1 MIARNQILLPM
12 ENSIYKRLFKLV
24 IKYWPFLVVSTLT
37 AFIYVLL
44 NSISIWLTASL
55 INNILSDFTKL
66 VGEQFQFASS
76 SSLTLN
82 EKLKYWTNGLI
93 LRDTAKDTLQ
103 ILCVSILIIFIL
115 KNVFLYLKN
124 IMLTI
129 VQFRLITEL
138 RNKLYIHFHKL
149 SLSFFNQHKSGEL
162 TSIVVNDVA
171 NMRQALTT
179 SFQRIFVEPIN
190 IIAFS
195 VLLFIISWKLALIAI
210 TIIPLAGFV
219 IVNISRSIRRKSR
232 RTAVKIAGITNIIT
246 ETLTSM
252 RVVKA
257 FAMEDYE
264 VGRFTKETKNYYNL
278 IFRRARLR
286 SLAPPITEIMGVFI
300 GVALLWVGGTEVLSA
315 QGLTSEDFIRFIL
328 IMFSALQPIRS
339 LSNVFAEIQVGAAS
353 AERVFGI
360 LDTEPAILDGDEVIE
375 DVLFNESITF
385 DHVFFQYDDSDIQV
399 LQDISFSLNKG
410 SVVALVGVSGA
421 GKSTTADLIPRFF
434 EPTEGAVRLDGVD
447 IRKFQTR
454 ALRQLMG
461 IVTQETI
468 LFNDTISGNIAY
480 GKKDIPI
487 ERIRKAAAAANALE
501 FIDKLPEGFDTI
513 IGEKGARL
521 SGGQRQ
527 RLAIARA
534 LLKDPPILILDEA
547 TSSLD
552 IESEKK
558 VQEAMDRLMKDR
570 TVLVIAH
577 RLSTIVNVDN
587 IIVLDG
593 GKIIET
599 GTHEQLLGQNGIY
612 KNLYNVQFSN

>member
-1 MIARNQILLPM
+1 M

-44 NSISIWLTASL
+44 NTISIWLTASL
-55 INNILSDFTKL
+55 INNILSDFNKL

-264 VGRFTKETKNYYNL
+264 VSRFTKETKNYYNL

-360 LDTEPAILDGDEVIE
+360 LDTQPAILDSDEVIE
-375 DVLFNESITF
+375 DVAFNESVTF
-385 DHVFFQYDDSDIQV
+385 DHVFFQYDDGDVQV

-434 EPTEGAVRLDGVD
+434 EPTEGAVQLDGVD
-447 IRKFQTR
+447 IRKFKTR

-480 GKKDIPI
+480 GKQDIPI

-513 IGEKGARL
+513 IGEKGVRL

-534 LLKDPPILILDEA
+534 LFKDPPILILDEA

-577 RLSTIVNVDN
+577 RLSTIVNADN

-593 GKIIET
+593 GKIVET

>member
-1 MIARNQILLPM
+1 
-12 ENSIYKRLFKLV
+12 
-24 IKYWPFLVVSTLT
+24 LVVSTLT

-44 NSISIWLTASL
+44 NTISIWLTASL
-55 INNILSDFTKL
+55 INNILSDFNKL

-264 VGRFTKETKNYYNL
+264 VSRFTKETKNYYNL

-360 LDTEPAILDGDEVIE
+360 LDTQPAILDSDEVIE
-375 DVLFNESITF
+375 DVAFNESVTF
-385 DHVFFQYDDSDIQV
+385 DHVFFQYDDGDVQV

-434 EPTEGAVRLDGVD
+434 EPTEGAVQLDGVD

-480 GKKDIPI
+480 GKQDIPI

-513 IGEKGARL
+513 IGEKGVRL

-534 LLKDPPILILDEA
+534 LFKDPPILILDEA

-577 RLSTIVNVDN
+577 RLSTIVNADN

-593 GKIIET
+593 GKIVET

>member
-1 MIARNQILLPM
+1 M

-24 IKYWPFLVVSTLT
+24 IKYWPFLVISIIT

-55 INNILSDFTKL
+55 INNILSDFNKL
-66 VGEQFQFASS
+66 VAEQFQFASS

-93 LRDTAKDTLQ
+93 LRDTAKETLQ
-103 ILCVSILIIFIL
+103 VLCVSILIIFLL
-115 KNVFLYLKN
+115 KNVFFYLKN
-124 IMLTI
+124 ITLTI

-138 RNKLYIHFHKL
+138 RNKLYKHFHKL

-171 NMRQALTT
+171 NMRQALTIG
-179 SFQRIFVEPIN
+179 FQRIFVEPIN
-190 IIAFS
+190 IIAFTA
-195 VLLFIISWKLALIAI
+195 LLFIISWKLALIAI
-210 TIIPLAGFV
+210 TIIPLAGLV

-264 VGRFTKETKNYYNL
+264 VDRFSNETSNYYNL

-286 SLAPPITEIMGVFI
+286 SLAPPITETMGVFI
-300 GVALLWVGGTEVLSA
+300 GVALLWVGGTEVLNA

-328 IMFSALQPIRS
+328 IMFSGLQPIRS

-353 AERVFGI
+353 AERVFVI
-360 LDTEPAILDGDEVIE
+360 LDNPPTIVDEFDAVIIDTFE
-375 DVLFNESITF
+375 DKIQINDVSFEYESDDTVLKN
-385 DHVFFQYDDSDIQV
+385 
-399 LQDISFSLNKG
+399 ISFDIEKG
-410 SVVALVGVSGA
+410 SAVALVGSSGS
-421 GKSTTADLIPRFF
+421 GKSTLADLIPRFYDVNQ
-434 EPTEGAVRLDGVD
+434 GAIEIDGQD
-447 IRKFQTR
+447 IRHVTLNS
-454 ALRQLMG
+454 LRRLMG

-468 LFNDTISGNIAY
+468 LFNDTIRANIAY
-480 GKKDIPI
+480 GQKNIDDKQVI
-487 ERIRKAAAAANALE
+487 AAATAANALE
-501 FIDKLPEGFDTI
+501 FIEELPEGLNTV
-513 IGEKGARL
+513 IGEKGVKL
-521 SGGQRQ
+521 SGGQKQ

-534 LLKDPPILILDEA
+534 IMKNPPILILDEA
-547 TSSLD
+547 TSALD
-552 IESEKK
+552 TESERL
-558 VQEAMDRLMKDR
+558 VQEALGTLMTDR

-577 RLSTIVNVDN
+577 RLSTVTNADN
-587 IIVLDG
+587 IIVLEKG
-593 GKIIET
+593 QIKEM
-599 GTHEQLLGQNGIY
+599 GTHDELIKKNGLY
-612 KNLYNVQFSN
+612 SNLYTVQFN